1 MKNRSIVVT
10 ISLLTVMP
18 LVALA
23 QPARKTRTHVDIEPP
38 RLKKILANTASQ
50 PNGELASALAT
61 KPEIPLGPL
70 DALKEYENEMT
81 VIAQR
86 MSAEMANISQAQ
98 QANQITREQAE
109 YLIQERYQVAMMQF
123 QTLSA
128 LHDALGRDVAQTSA
142 AAKHSNTTAEP
153 DAAVVV
159 EPPFPPVRTQ

>member
-1 MKNRSIVVT
+1 
-10 ISLLTVMP
+10 
-18 LVALA
+18 
-23 QPARKTRTHVDIEPP
+23 
-38 RLKKILANTASQ
+38 
-50 PNGELASALAT
+50 
-61 KPEIPLGPL
+61 
-70 DALKEYENEMT
+70 LKEYENEMT

-128 LHDALGRDVAQTSA
+128 LHDALGRDLAQTSA

>member
-1 MKNRSIVVT
+1 MKTRSIVVIT
-10 ISLLTVMP
+10 SLLAVTP

-23 QPARKTRTHVDIEPP
+23 QPASKTRTHVDIEPP
-38 RLKKILANTASQ
+38 RVEKILATTTSE
-50 PNGELASALAT
+50 PNWELASAVAT

-128 LHDALGRDVAQTSA
+128 LHDALGRDVAQA
-142 AAKHSNTTAEP
+142 AAVAKPPDTTVEP

-159 EPPFPPVRTQ
+159 EPPFSPVRTQ

>member
-1 MKNRSIVVT
+1 MAGRRRKNENPINCRYPI
-10 ISLLTVMP
+10 LTGRH
-18 LVALA
+18 AA
-23 QPARKTRTHVDIEPP
+23 CCSSTTSEQDSEP
-38 RLKKILANTASQ
+38 NW
-50 PNGELASALAT
+50 ELASAVAT

-128 LHDALGRDVAQTSA
+128 LHDALGRDVAQA
-142 AAKHSNTTAEP
+142 AAVAKPPDTTVEP

-159 EPPFPPVRTQ
+159 EPPFSPVRTQ

>member
-23 QPARKTRTHVDIEPP
+23 QPASKTRTHVDIQPP
-38 RLKKILANTASQ
+38 RLEKILANTTTQ
-50 PNGELASALAT
+50 PNGELASAVAT

-128 LHDALGRDVAQTSA
+128 LHDALRRDVAQA
-142 AAKHSNTTAEP
+142 AVVAKHSDATAES
-153 DAAVVV
+153 DAAVVL
-159 EPPFPPVRTQ
+159 ESPFSPVRTQ